1 MSFHT
6 IAILSPGE
14 MGHAIGSSLINQ
26 GFNVTTFLKD
36 RSPRTQQLSNLAGI
50 NDIKDFNIMVTEADL
65 ILSILAPSNA
75 LDVAGRVAS
84 ALEETGHQT
93 IFVDCNAVSP
103 ETATKLD
110 SMICDTGSK
119 FIDASIVGS
128 PPGKGTP
135 PRIYVSGRQSDLMKS
150 LDGPNMTV
158 ISLGNSVGQAS
169 GLKMCY
175 AALTKGTS
183 ALHIALLAAA
193 ETMGLSEELKKELVF
208 SQSEIYRNMER
219 QLPSIPMNAGR
230 WVGEMEEISRTFER
244 VGIPGN
250 FHLGAAGIFDLL
262 DRCHFAKETPE
273 NFDRNRTLM
282 ETVSVLA
289 DSLMPRPESI

>member
-14 MGHAIGSSLINQ
+14 MGHAIGSSLIDQ
-26 GFNVTTFLKD
+26 GFNVTTCLKD
-36 RSPRTQQLSNLAGI
+36 RSPRTRQLSNLAEI
-50 NDIKDFNIMVTEADL
+50 RDIKDFNVMVTEADL

-75 LDVAGRVAS
+75 LNLAGRVSS
-84 ALEETGHQT
+84 ALRETGHQT

-110 SMICDTGSK
+110 SMIRDTGSK

-135 PRIYVSGRQSDLMKS
+135 PRMYVSGRQSDLMKQ
-150 LDGPNMTV
+150 LNGPNMTV
-158 ISLGNSVGQAS
+158 ISLGDTVGRAS
-169 GLKMCY
+169 GIKMCY

-193 ETMGLSEELKKELVF
+193 ETMGLSKELKQELVY

-219 QLPSIPMNAGR
+219 HLPSIPMKAGR
-230 WVGEMEEISRTFER
+230 WVGEMEEIARTFER

-262 DRCHFAKETPE
+262 NKCQFGKETPE
-273 NFDRNRTLM
+273 SFDRHRTLT
-282 ETVSVLA
+282 ETVAELAESLIPSSV
-289 DSLMPRPESI
+289 SK